1 MPGQAIQGF
10 KYDDTNKQ
18 LKQHANST
26 LLTTVNCARMEG
38 DTVLSQ
44 PLYSRALAPFRE
56 ASRTIISKPAR
67 RAYINTVLFALTS
80 LLLFCIS
87 VVAYWIFY
95 YNYVPQIGLERQIHL
110 QFGDGHPY
118 GTATLGTELI
128 PAQQYDISVALYLP
142 RTPSNL
148 AAGNFMLDLALVSTA
163 NTNTNTNIGTSTEAN
178 LIARSRRPA
187 ILTYTSPMVDTVR
200 RVSKMPLYV
209 LGWQREAEGLKV
221 NMMRRMEFGRKKGA
235 MPKMLRLEIQSEERM
250 QVYNAVVRFDAK
262 FSGLRWIMYNWKILS
277 FLTFSSIFWIVS
289 MLVTSSVWIVLAS
302 QAEPTFKKGLKLEDE
317 AEEDDEENNSSDISM
332 KEEEGSE
339 DENGS
344 SKLIQRRERRMSNEP
359 EQIKKEEDTE
369 ESTVLQTLSGE
380 GHPDVEADL
389 HPAGISTSSQTAARD
404 NSDPALQRR
413 KTHVRFEYGEGE
425 D

>member
-1 MPGQAIQGF
+1 
-10 KYDDTNKQ
+10 
-18 LKQHANST
+18 
-26 LLTTVNCARMEG
+26 MEG
-38 DTVLSQ
+38 DAELNQ

-56 ASRTIISKPAR
+56 ASRSIISKPAR

-80 LLLFCIS
+80 LVLFCIS

-95 YNYVPQIGLERQIHL
+95 YNYVPQIGLERQVHL

-163 NTNTNTNIGTSTEAN
+163 DTNINTNAETSMEEN
-178 LIARSRRPA
+178 LIVRSRRPA
-187 ILTYTSPMVDTVR
+187 ILTYASPMVDTAR

-209 LGWQREAEGLKV
+209 LGWQKEAEKLKV
-221 NMMRRMEFGRKKGA
+221 NMMGRVEFARKKAA
-235 MPKMLRLEIQSEERM
+235 MPKMLRLEIHSEERM

-277 FLTFSSIFWIVS
+277 FLTFSSTFWIVS
-289 MLVTSSVWIVLAS
+289 MLFTSSVWIALAS
-302 QAEPTFKKGLKLEDE
+302 QAEPTFKERPKLEQE
-317 AEEDDEENNSSDISM
+317 AEEEEEENSSDNSV
-332 KEEEGSE
+332 KEEEGSDDE
-339 DENGS
+339 DSS
-344 SKLIQRRERRMSNEP
+344 SKLIKQRERRMSNEP
-359 EQIKKEEDTE
+359 EQIKKEGDAE
-369 ESTVLQTLSGE
+369 ESMVLQTLARE
-380 GHPDVEADL
+380 GHPDVEAGT
-389 HPAGISTSSQTAARD
+389 HPAGTSTSSQTAARD
-404 NSDPALQRR
+404 NSDPVIQRR
-413 KTHVRFEYGEGE
+413 KAHVRFEYGEGE